1 MKSYLICYRKYYV
14 FNVHLMQNTTKIWE
28 ATRSDNNRPH
38 GEENRVAH
46 VQSQVI
52 NIHEFRIKHIDL
64 EKKHHLI
71 RFKNQFLTNYVHH
84 ASDYDIFLFIS
95 TNWTTDN

>member
-1 MKSYLICYRKYYV
+1 MVTRMKSYLICYRKYYV

-38 GEENRVAH
+38 GEETRIAH

-52 NIHEFRIKHIDL
+52 NIHDVYQQLWAFTRENP
-64 EKKHHLI
+64 LI
-71 RFKNQFLTNYVHH
+71 RSF
-84 ASDYDIFLFIS
+84 
-95 TNWTTDN
+95 